1 MYKCRFPRYCGL
13 IQPQDFARV
22 ASQQP
27 LKWNELPWYLYEEVH
42 PLVRPPKLWCGWR
55 VDEED
60 LLRIASAKCPEV
72 IYYTGMGNPDP
83 LEMLMD
89 NEFPRKICELCQIP
103 EEDWDLVQTGMVFVA
118 KTNGIHDPD
127 IVITCGSTTN
137 GVVGDAERARMA
149 DFIADGAEP
158 QWHLDYIKW
167 RWEPGK
173 RESCCQCFTLS
184 PC

>member
-1 MYKCRFPRYCGL
+1 M
-13 IQPQDFARV
+13 
-22 ASQQP
+22 
-27 LKWNELPWYLYEEVH
+27 
-42 PLVRPPKLWCGWR
+42 VRPPKLWCGWR

-60 LLRIASAKCPEV
+60 LLHLAQAKCPE
-72 IYYTGMGNPDP
+72 IIPDTAMGSPLDP
-83 LEMLMD
+83 LETLMD
-89 NEFPRKICELCQIP
+89 NFHKFLQKICELCQIP

-118 KTNGIHDPD
+118 KTNGVHDPD

-149 DFIADGAEP
+149 DFVADGAEP

-173 RESCCQCFTLS
+173 RESLCFTLS